1 MSKNDKI
8 KKSTNK
14 SFGLV
19 FFTVFLIIGLWPLL
33 NENTPRIWSI
43 IISLAFLILGL
54 LNSKIL
60 TPLNTIWFK
69 FGELLGLLISPVVMA
84 LIFFL
89 VVTPTGIIMKLFK
102 KDLLNKKFNKSIK
115 SYWLKKK
122 KAESTMKQQF

>member
-8 KKSTNK
+8 KKGTNK

-102 KDLLNKKFNKSIK
+102 KDLLNKRFNKSIK
-115 SYWLKKK
+115 SYWLKKE

>member
-8 KKSTNK
+8 KKGTNK

-69 FGELLGLLISPVVMA
+69 FGELLGFLVSPVVMA

-89 VVTPTGIIMKLFK
+89 VVTPTGIMMKLFK
-102 KDLLNKKFNKSIK
+102 KDLLNKRFNKSIK
-115 SYWLKKK
+115 SYWLKKE